1 MNKYKKNMIYHISSI
16 IYTSLFLIISTYIW
30 FYVKDFNVYKDI
42 QDPNI
47 TVSSNIQ
54 FNSLSQAND
63 KNLDNINSYS
73 FDIKNT
79 SNETQ
84 NIKISIVPNMLTNNI
99 SNNYVKYIINNEPV
113 RSLNTDGVI
122 YIDNIEDEEIKN
134 INLKIWISET
144 YTGDLNYNGRV
155 IVS

>member
-1 MNKYKKNMIYHISSI
+1 MNIYKKNMIYHISSI

-47 TVSSNIQ
+47 TVSSNIE
-54 FNSLSQAND
+54 FE
-63 KNLDNINSYS
+63 NLKQVSEVEIDNINSYS

-79 SNETQ
+79 GDKKQ
-84 NIKISIVPNMLTNNI
+84 DIKISIVPNMLTNNV
-99 SNNYVKYIINNEPV
+99 SNNYIKYIINNEPV
-113 RSLNTDGVI
+113 KSLNTDGVI
-122 YIDNIEDEEIKN
+122 YIDDIDLEETKNIE
-134 INLKIWISET
+134 LKIWISDT
-144 YTGDLNYNGRV
+144 YLGDLNYNGRV

>member
-1 MNKYKKNMIYHISSI
+1 MNIYKKNMIYHISSI

-30 FYVKDFNVYKDI
+30 FYIKDFNIYKDI
-42 QDPNI
+42 QDTNI
-47 TVSSNIQ
+47 SVSSNIQ
-54 FNSLSQAND
+54 FNSLSQANEKD
-63 KNLDNINSYS
+63 LNNINSYS

-84 NIKISIVPNMLTNNI
+84 NIKISIVPNMLTNNV

-113 RSLNTDGVI
+113 KSLNTDGVI
-122 YIDNIEDEEIKN
+122 YIANIEDEEIKN
-134 INLKIWISET
+134 IKLKIWISET